1 MSGTMRKT
9 KSFDRIRCFML
20 LCTAFPSSH
29 QAFGF
34 VPSFPMNP
42 PPLRNTDLRL
52 QQKQRTRSAAF
63 RKSANLSQPTA
74 RFTPFGRKRKQDAD
88 DDASA
93 IHMNFIGTEHVTTP
107 SVPLPED
114 ATVMDDYFSI
124 EEYRALLFPKN
135 DAKILNGPISDEML
149 TTWCREAEL
158 GGGTGPSVKT
168 NRRRKIELYDSE
180 TEKQHVM
187 KITAALQMPSLE
199 IRSESTIGVK
209 ILLSDKSKDSF
220 PEIQFTLLDSQLIPA
235 GSSVPAKWIFNQ
247 LMKYRDS
254 TSSFTRV
261 TAERVDEKH
270 IAFTTDA
277 RLETRIRLPSAVLKF
292 LPSVNVSKFEQTG
305 SESIQK
311 LLEKDLE
318 PALLDFR
325 NAFKI
330 FCDEKAKVVAA
341 ASVELKL

>member
-1 MSGTMRKT
+1 MSGAMRKT
-9 KSFDRIRCFML
+9 KSLDRIWCFML

-34 VPSFPMNP
+34 VPSFHMNP
-42 PPLRNTDLRL
+42 PPPRNTDLQL

-63 RKSANLSQPTA
+63 RKPTA
-74 RFTPFGRKRKQDAD
+74 PFLPFGRKRKQDAD

-93 IHMNFIGTEHVTTP
+93 ILMNFIGTEQVTTP

-114 ATVMDDYFSI
+114 ATVMDDYFSV

-135 DAKILNGPISDEML
+135 DAIILNGPISDEMF

-168 NRRRKIELYDSE
+168 NSRRKIELCDSE

-187 KITAALQMPSLE
+187 KITAKLQMPSLE

-209 ILLSDKSKDSF
+209 ILLSDKSNDSF

-235 GSSVPAKWIFNQ
+235 GSSPPAKWIFNQ

-261 TAERVDEKH
+261 TAERVDETH

-277 RLETRIRLPSAVLKF
+277 RLEVGIRLPSAVLKF
-292 LPSVNVSKFEQTG
+292 LPSVDVSKFEQTG

-330 FCDEKAKVVAA
+330 FSDEKAKVAA
-341 ASVELKL
+341 ASVELKV